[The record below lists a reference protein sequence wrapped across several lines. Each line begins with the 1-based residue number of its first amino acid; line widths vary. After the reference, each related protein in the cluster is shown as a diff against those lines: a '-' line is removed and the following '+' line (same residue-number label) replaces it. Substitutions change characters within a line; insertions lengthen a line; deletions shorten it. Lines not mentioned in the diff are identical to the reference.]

1 MDARTSRQK
10 GPGKDGT
17 KGGYYMRDLREL
29 SEKLIQGM
37 APQVKELTQEAIDEG
52 QDVGRILNE
61 GLLAGMSV
69 VGERFKKGEVY
80 LPEVLVAAHAMK
92 AGMEPLRPLLVEKNI
107 GYSGKVVLGTVSGD
121 LHDIGKNLVGMMLE
135 GAGFEVI
142 DLGVDVSAER
152 FVDAVKG
159 ENPDIVGMS
168 SLLTTTMPMMKQV
181 IESLNSSSI
190 RNSVKVMVGGA
201 PITQGYAD
209 EIGADGFGPDA
220 ATAVDKAKELMG
232 NG

>member
-1 MDARTSRQK
+1 
-10 GPGKDGT
+10 
-17 KGGYYMRDLREL
+17 MRDLKEI

-37 APQVKELTQEAIDEG
+37 APQVKELIQEAIDEG

-80 LPEVLVAAHAMK
+80 LPEVLVAANAMK
-92 AGMEPLRPLLVEKNI
+92 AGMEPLRPLLAEKNI
-107 GYSGKVVLGTVSGD
+107 GYSGRVVLGTVSGD

-135 GAGFEVI
+135 GGGFEVI

-152 FVDAVKG
+152 FVEAAKQ

-168 SLLTTTMPMMKQV
+168 ALLTTTMPMMKQV
-181 IESLNSSSI
+181 VESLNSSLI
-190 RNSVKVMVGGA
+190 REKVKVMVGGA

-232 NG
+232 IG